1 VGEDVSL
8 LTVYFAILDESLNQ
22 IDELD
27 LVLKP
32 NDGLYKIEPE
42 ALTVNNINLVEH
54 DKVAIPYS
62 QGGQQLVALLK
73 KHSKGGKD
81 GLIPLGHNVPFDI
94 NKVCANLL
102 GRKTWN
108 QYVSYRIQDTQVI
121 GRFMQ
126 VAGWLKPDE
135 SMSLFNQAKLWGISI
150 PGVEHT
156 SKYDTLLTV
165 ELYKKQVEA
174 MRRMKAC
181 AGPLAGGF
189 DE

>member
-1 VGEDVSL
+1 
-8 LTVYFAILDESLNQ
+8 
-22 IDELD
+22 
-27 LVLKP
+27 VLKP

-42 ALTVNNINLVEH
+42 SLTINNINLVEH

-62 QGGQQLVALLK
+62 QGGQKLVALLK

-81 GLIPLGHNVPFDI
+81 SLIPLGHNVPFDI
-94 NKVCANLL
+94 TKVCDNLL

-108 QYVSYRIQDTQVI
+108 QFVSYRIQDTQVI

-126 VAGWLKPDE
+126 MARWLDPNE

-165 ELYKKQVEA
+165 ELYKKQIEV
-174 MRRMKAC
+174 MKRMKTYAEPWS
-181 AGPLAGGF
+181 GEF
-189 DE
+189 DEQD